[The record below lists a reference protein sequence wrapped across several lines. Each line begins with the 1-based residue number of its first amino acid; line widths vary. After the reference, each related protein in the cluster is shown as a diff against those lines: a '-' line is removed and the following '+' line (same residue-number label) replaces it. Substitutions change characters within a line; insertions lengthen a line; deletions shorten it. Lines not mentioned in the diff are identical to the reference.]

1 MISSRLPPRRRQP
14 RRACQIKRQKTTE
27 SVELNDACCLPPELL
42 SEIFLY
48 LDVTDTAAVAA
59 SSSSWNKILRSID
72 ETLWLGLVRAHCP
85 MVEEVTKLLPPKI
98 MEVSNENGLP
108 APSQSL
114 KSQFKRWLILDRQN
128 GGTIQ
133 RPVKPPPKPLSSY
146 FLRVDIVLY
155 KEEDEAVRRKVAT
168 VSRIIEEIPF
178 VDDRMVLAMDGLGEE
193 ISKHTFSNYNIAITM
208 YEKASGRQAV
218 LYPES
223 GLDDIVDFNN
233 YAFQSHQL
241 LESILM
247 INDVEDDY
255 NPSIFVEPFVSKSGC
270 CLKCTCCDIDEEA
283 LFVNSCCCGSCC
295 TCDKKGSCYWDFHID
310 LSIQIWNE
318 YDIND
323 LLKAQQLEIFESHLE
338 FK

>member
-1 MISSRLPPRRRQP
+1 M
-14 RRACQIKRQKTTE
+14 
-27 SVELNDACCLPPELL
+27 
-42 SEIFLY
+42 
-48 LDVTDTAAVAA
+48 
-59 SSSSWNKILRSID
+59 
-72 ETLWLGLVRAHCP
+72 
-85 MVEEVTKLLPPKI
+85 
-98 MEVSNENGLP
+98 
-108 APSQSL
+108 

-233 YAFQSHQL
+233 YAFQSHQ
-241 LESILM
+241 
-247 INDVEDDY
+247 
-255 NPSIFVEPFVSKSGC
+255 
-270 CLKCTCCDIDEEA
+270 
-283 LFVNSCCCGSCC
+283 
-295 TCDKKGSCYWDFHID
+295 
-310 LSIQIWNE
+310 
-318 YDIND
+318 
-323 LLKAQQLEIFESHLE
+323 
-338 FK
+338 